1 MVCPRRLSFS
11 PFVVLVS
18 TTNGEKDNLI
28 GQTVRQELGEIL
40 AGLVFFSSPFRVYK
54 AGSQPKI
61 VIEHL
66 IP

>member
-40 AGLVFFSSPFRVYK
+40 AGLVFFSSPFYVR
-54 AGSQPKI
+54 GSGG
-61 VIEHL
+61 
-66 IP
+66 